1 MKILVVEDDLVTLQ
15 TIAFTLEAEGHEVIT
30 ASDGK
35 KALDIV
41 HKEEGIGLVVSDIMM
56 PNMSGLGLLT
66 ALHQRYSNTLPVIF
80 ISALD
85 HGHLISSL
93 TIGTT
98 EFMSKPIDFDELV
111 ARVREYATKGA
122 ARPSS

>member
-15 TIAFTLEAEGHEVIT
+15 TIAFTLEAEGYEVLT
-30 ASDGK
+30 ASDGRM
-35 KALDIV
+35 ALDIV
-41 HKEEGIGLVVSDIMM
+41 QKEDSIGLVISDIMM

-66 ALHQRYSNTLPVIF
+66 ALHQRYSNTLPVLF

-93 TIGTT
+93 SIGST
-98 EFMSKPIDFDELV
+98 EFISKPIDFDDLV
-111 ARVREYATKGA
+111 KRVRKYATKA
-122 ARPSS
+122 VRPSS

>member
-1 MKILVVEDDLVTLQ
+1 MKILVVEDDLVTLE
-15 TIAFTLEAEGHEVIT
+15 TIAFTLDAEGYEVIT

-35 KALDIV
+35 KALDIIQ
-41 HKEEGIGLVVSDIMM
+41 KEEGIGLVISDIMM
-56 PNMSGLGLLT
+56 PHMSGLGLLT
-66 ALHQRYSNTLPVIF
+66 ALHQRYSNTLPVLF

-93 TIGTT
+93 SIGTT
-98 EFMSKPIDFDELV
+98 EFISKPIDFDELV
-111 ARVREYATKGA
+111 ARVKTYATTA

>member
-15 TIAFTLEAEGHEVIT
+15 TLAFALEAEGYEVIT

-35 KALDIV
+35 KALDAV
-41 HKEEGIGLVVSDIMM
+41 QKEDTIGLVISDIMM

-66 ALHQRYSNTLPVIF
+66 ALHQRFGNTLPVLF

-93 TIGTT
+93 SIGST
-98 EFMSKPIDFDELV
+98 EFISKPIDFDDLIQ
-111 ARVREYATKGA
+111 RVKDYATKA
-122 ARPSS
+122 VRPSS

>member
-1 MKILVVEDDLVTLQ
+1 MRILVVEDDLVTLE
-15 TIAFTLEAEGHEVIT
+15 TIAFTLQAEGYDVLT

-41 HKEEGIGLVVSDIMM
+41 HQGEQIDLVISDIMM

-66 ALHQRYSNTLPVIF
+66 TLHQRYGNTLPVIF

-93 TIGTT
+93 SIGNTQ
-98 EFMSKPIDFDELV
+98 FIGKPLDFDELV
-111 ARVREYATKGA
+111 MQVKKFTKA

>member
-1 MKILVVEDDLVTLQ
+1 MKVLVVEDDLVTLQ
-15 TIAFTLEAEGHEVIT
+15 TIAFALEAEGHEVVT

-35 KALDIV
+35 KALDII
-41 HKEEGIGLVVSDIMM
+41 HQEEGIGLVISDIMM

-66 ALHQRYSNTLPVIF
+66 ALHQRFGNTLPVLF

-93 TIGTT
+93 SIGTT
-98 EFMSKPIDFDELV
+98 EFISKPIDFDDLV
-111 ARVREYATKGA
+111 ERVRQYATKA
-122 ARPSS
+122 VRPSS